1 MTKNIDFYMVTISPW
16 CYLSLKRLK
25 SLSNDQKVEINLKP
39 IDIMSIFKENQTKGV
54 KERPLPVQ
62 KNRINELKRWSDYLN
77 IKLNAIPK
85 FHPVN
90 PEMSS
95 KLIIA
100 SLLFENNFQKTFSL
114 ITRLCEAVW
123 ISDLNVSDLAT
134 ISKIANRE
142 GFSNDFVKRA
152 LSDQTVIE
160 QLNKNTI
167 QAKENN
173 VFGVP
178 TFIYGNELFFG
189 QDRLFMLEKSIKN
202 KE

>member
-1 MTKNIDFYMVTISPW
+1 MAKNIDFYMVTISPW

-25 SLSNDQKVEINLKP
+25 SLSNEQKVEINLKP

-54 KERPLPVQ
+54 KERPVPVQ
-62 KNRINELKRWSDYLN
+62 KNRLNELKRWSDYLN
-77 IKLNAIPK
+77 IELKTIPK

-100 SLLFENNFQKTFSL
+100 SLLFENNFEKTFSL
-114 ITRLCEAVW
+114 VTKLCEAVW
-123 ISDLNVSDLAT
+123 INDLNVSELAT
-134 ISKIANRE
+134 VSKIANQE
-142 GFSNDFVKRA
+142 GFSNDIVEKS

-167 QAKENN
+167 QAKKNN

-178 TFIYGNELFFG
+178 TFIYGNDLFFG
-189 QDRLFMLEKSIKN
+189 QDRLFMLEESIK
-202 KE
+202 K